1 MAIKT
6 FKEIIDNKGYRISS
20 KDREIFEEGKLQS
33 FFGFSDND
41 YIEFIAYDVNDN
53 QLPLKIDEFGN
64 NELVKYIKVNTETIK
79 NYFLIKDDV
88 VIERGKFPS
97 QYFIDVKRIL
107 NESGYENGIFKTQ
120 VTLINRRLGHFNNDL
135 KSKLWIKEISP
146 SRTEISVLP
155 QQNEISRTTD
165 LTERFQIFK
174 NNGEFREDNL
184 VYIQPYLSTITP
196 TRVEDLIKQKYG
208 QKWYSKLEEEFNIQ
222 IQTFSTQVYE
232 KFVQAINYHFDNRI
246 STITDINYGKRKN
259 NEPTIQLSVETIKE
273 VFRTKLTEIIDY
285 LLPKRTFSDAGVD
298 ISFDESIDK
307 VGEVLQRRESDT
319 KIKTQ
324 LPLDRVVFEKTKTIA
339 ELEFESLVDDLIIE
353 EEVEFQSPDNNE
365 KVDSGNNGGGQ
376 STEDIEIRE

>member
-285 LLPKRTFSDAGVD
+285 LLPKRTFSDVGVD